1 MIYANGPGTFPT
13 YLPAPLTPASAEGYV
28 DCCGYSAV
36 IPKASVV
43 VVLRCSDTAS
53 VEAVRS
59 HCGTVSAVVVH
70 SRSPSLRCRRRA
82 P

>member
-1 MIYANGPGTFPT
+1 MQMDQARFLPIYHAPD
-13 YLPAPLTPASAEGYV
+13 PAPAEGYV
-28 DCCGYSAV
+28 DCCGYCAV

-53 VEAVRS
+53 AVAVRS

-70 SRSPSLRCRRRA
+70 SRSP
-82 P
+82 